1 MSSALLS
8 TLFAILGTGL
18 VVLSATCLMLWRRVR
33 ALSRTRTPIAPPRSA
48 AEPPAPAS
56 PAWITVAG
64 KSKVRYEVGRRLD
77 DLTGRH
83 RALEAR
89 LARIEASATEAA
101 IAIASKGG
109 RRVDRGG
116 PATSVGPTLIAVPN
130 LAAPP
135 SPALE
140 AAAELESRFGDVWAM
155 ADAGRPAE
163 AIARETGQPIGQ
175 VELILGLRRQ
185 RPVAEAWP
193 DA

>member
-18 VVLSATCLMLWRRVR
+18 VVLSITCVVLWRRVC
-33 ALSRTRTPIAPPRSA
+33 ALSRTSTPIAPPTGPP
-48 AEPPAPAS
+48 PPAPPSKA
-56 PAWITVAG
+56 AG
-64 KSKVRYEVGRRLD
+64 ASKVRHEVARRLD

-89 LARIEASATEAA
+89 LARIEASTTEAA
-101 IAIASKGG
+101 IAIASRGG
-109 RRVDRGG
+109 RRVDRGTPANPGG
-116 PATSVGPTLIAVPN
+116 PILIAVPN

-135 SPALE
+135 TPALE

-155 ADAGRPAE
+155 ADAGMPAE
-163 AIARETGQPIGQ
+163 AIARETGHPIGQ

-185 RPVAEAWP
+185 RPVAEAGP

>member
-8 TLFAILGTGL
+8 TMFAILGTGL
-18 VVLSATCLMLWRRVR
+18 VVLSATCLVLWRRVR
-33 ALSRTRTPIAPPRSA
+33 ALSRPDRPRSVVESTA
-48 AEPPAPAS
+48 LAPPAPA
-56 PAWITVAG
+56 PGAG
-64 KSKVRYEVGRRLD
+64 PSRVRYEVARRLD
-77 DLTGRH
+77 ELTGRH

-101 IAIASKGG
+101 IAIASGAG
-109 RRVDRGG
+109 RRVDQGG
-116 PATSVGPTLIAVPN
+116 SATSVGPTLIAVPN

-135 SPALE
+135 STALE

-155 ADAGRPAE
+155 ADSGMPAE
-163 AIARETGQPIGQ
+163 AIARETGHPIGQ

-185 RPVAEAWP
+185 RPVTEAGP